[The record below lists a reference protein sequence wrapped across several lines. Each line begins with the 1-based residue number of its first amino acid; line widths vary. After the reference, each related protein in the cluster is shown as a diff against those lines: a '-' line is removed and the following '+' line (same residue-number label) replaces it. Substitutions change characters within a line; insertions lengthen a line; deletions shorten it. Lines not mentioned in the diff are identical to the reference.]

1 MAQPAA
7 RRLGVASLAARL
19 SGGRGLSEAGLLAV
33 LVVAV
38 VIFSLTAPN
47 FLTQQNLLNILRQ
60 ASLIGIIA
68 AGMTLVIVAGE
79 IDLSVGSQVALTS
92 ATIGLLFGQ
101 LGWPLILVIVW
112 VLVQATLLGTGAG
125 LLRAKLNVPT
135 FIATLALFL
144 GLRGMA
150 EVVSG
155 ARSLPVAD
163 PLMDALASTV
173 LGIPVPVIVWA
184 VTVGTIGFVAFRTTF
199 GRAVFAIG
207 GNAAAARLSGL
218 PVDRVRASLLAI
230 TGFLAGVTG
239 ILITARIGSSTAQV
253 GIGLEFQVIAAV
265 IIGGTPLTG
274 GRGTLFGTV
283 LGGLF
288 VTTLSNALV
297 LYGVSSSAQNVVMGV
312 IVVVAVLIAN
322 VQSGLI
328 RQKT

>member
-253 GIGLEFQVIAAV
+253 GFGLEFQVIAAV